1 MSESNNIFEPLVDC
15 MVNVGRDVFD
25 LTWKLGCKLVNYKSK
40 EQIEWEQEQEE
51 LRIEK
56 REKEYQAKKE
66 QEIEQRNK
74 ITINNVELDFNN
86 LFFNCGLKN
95 KLKDMPVL
103 EDVKHHST
111 VDIYSF
117 KLPVGVTVSA
127 VREKIENLADFFE
140 VNVMNIKLQKKRGLM
155 DIIITKENLFK
166 KTFKFTPLPTGD
178 RLRIPVGHF
187 INQDYLEKLL
197 TIDMSK
203 DNIPHAF
210 VASTTGGGKSNFINV
225 AILNWIMTKPPEDIQ
240 LFILDGK
247 GGTDYAQ
254 FMEAPHIYK
263 NTCFGDPEEVIAVLE
278 KIVND
283 MNIRNN
289 IFRKNKVKN
298 FTEYNAKIKNMAHY
312 MIIFDEYATYSKD
325 SKQYAKMQSYVKD
338 ICSMGRSAGIHIMV
352 ATQDG
357 RQAILDSMVKYNMPL
372 KIGFKCDNPQH
383 SKNICGFEGL
393 ETINE
398 IGVGRIY
405 GLPLDTE
412 YIQFKTML
420 APDSDEIRKMIAE
433 KYPKDENKKRDSI
446 IDFEIKKRQREED
459 DETELIGYGDGDN
472 LIFLGEECED

>member
-1 MSESNNIFEPLVDC
+1 MSDNIFEPLVDC
-15 MVNVGRDVFD
+15 LVTVVKD
-25 LTWKLGCKLVNYKSK
+25 TSKLAFKAGCKLAKYKTK
-40 EQIEWEQEQEE
+40 EQKEWEEEQAE
-51 LRIEK
+51 LRKEE
-56 REKEYQAKKE
+56 REKELQLEKE
-66 QEIEQRNK
+66 NEVENKNKLVVDGIEYN
-74 ITINNVELDFNN
+74 FNN

-103 EDVKHHST
+103 EEVKHYST

-117 KLPVGVTVSA
+117 KLPIGVTTSA
-127 VREKIENLADFFE
+127 VREKIEHIADFFE
-140 VNVMNIKLQKKRGLM
+140 VKVMNIQIQKKKGLM
-155 DIIITKENLFK
+155 DIIITKEDLFK
-166 KTFKFTPLPTGD
+166 KTFKFKPLPSGD
-178 RLRIPVGHF
+178 KLKIPVGHF
-187 INQDYLEKLL
+187 INQDYIEKLL
-197 TIDMSK
+197 VIDMSK

-225 AILNWIMTKPPEDIQ
+225 AILNWIMTKPPEDFK

-247 GGTDYAQ
+247 GGTDYSQ
-254 FMEAPHIYK
+254 FIEAPHVYE
-263 NTCFGDPEEVIAVLE
+263 NTCFGDPDEVIAILE
-278 KIVND
+278 KIVGD
-283 MNIRNN
+283 MQIRNN

-298 FTEYNAKIKNMAHY
+298 FTEYNEKIASMAHY
-312 MIIFDEYATYSKD
+312 MVIFDEYATYSKD
-325 SKQYAKMQSYVKD
+325 NKKYTKIQSYVKD
-338 ICSMGRSAGIHIMV
+338 ICSMGRSAGIHIIV

-412 YIQFKTML
+412 YIQFKAML
-420 APDSDEIRKMIAE
+420 APDSDTIRDMITK
-433 KYPKDENKKRDSI
+433 KYPKKDNREKVIN
-446 IDFEIKKRQREED
+446 FEIKKLQKEEDD
-459 DETELIGYGDGDN
+459 DETELIAYSEGDK

>member
-1 MSESNNIFEPLVDC
+1 MSNNNMLEPLVDC
-15 MVNVGRDVFD
+15 LVNITKDTG
-25 LTWKLGCKLVNYKSK
+25 KLAWRTGCKLAKYKTK
-40 EQIEWEQEQEE
+40 EQREWEKEQEE
-51 LRIEK
+51 IRKE
-56 REKEYQAKKE
+56 EKEKE
-66 QEIEQRNK
+66 LQLEKENEIENK
-74 ITINNVELDFNN
+74 NKLVVGGIEYNFNN

-103 EDVKHHST
+103 EEVKHYST

-117 KLPVGVTVSA
+117 KLPIGVTASA
-127 VREKIENLADFFE
+127 VREKIEHIADFFE
-140 VNVMNIKLQKKRGLM
+140 VKVMNIQIQKKKGLM
-155 DIIITKENLFK
+155 DIIITKEDLFK
-166 KTFKFTPLPTGD
+166 KTFKFKPLPLGD
-178 RLRIPVGHF
+178 KLKIPVGHF
-187 INQDYLEKLL
+187 INQDYMEKLL
-197 TIDMSK
+197 VIDMSK

-225 AILNWIMTKPPEDIQ
+225 AILNWIMTKPPEDFK

-247 GGTDYAQ
+247 GGTDYSQ
-254 FMEAPHIYK
+254 FIEAPHVYK
-263 NTCFGDPEEVIAVLE
+263 NTCFGDPNEVITILE
-278 KIVND
+278 KIVGD
-283 MNIRNN
+283 MQIRNN

-298 FTEYNAKIKNMAHY
+298 FTEYNEKIASMAHY
-312 MIIFDEYATYSKD
+312 MVIFDEYATYSKD
-325 SKQYAKMQSYVKD
+325 NKQYTKIQSYVKD
-338 ICSMGRSAGIHIMV
+338 ICSMGRSAGIHIIV

-412 YIQFKTML
+412 YIQFKAML
-420 APDSDEIRKMIAE
+420 APDSDTIRDMIAK
-433 KYPKDENKKRDSI
+433 KYPKKDSREKVI
-446 IDFEIKKRQREED
+446 NFEIKKLQKEED
-459 DETELIGYGDGDN
+459 DETELIAYSEGDK